1 MPGGAQRSGIFVCN
15 YTSDDYAREVIISA
29 GPTSRNEWMLNRGS
43 GVNSMTQQFIF
54 RKLNNTRIFSE
65 IGECNVLGLSYS

>member
-1 MPGGAQRSGIFVCN
+1 VEPSDLAFLFVTILQMIF
-15 YTSDDYAREVIISA
+15 AREVIISA